1 MQFTV
6 LIEFLIPGLA
16 TTLLAIA
23 LLPSGAIPQ
32 LPQGMPTGETATAL
46 LLLAVSYPVGILV
59 NFPIFV
65 ALQQRIITP
74 RTRRGIV
81 AKYAKRGVDLTQLAF
96 QQLGLKRQDKS
107 GASSRAELSELF
119 SLMSAAVFSQNS
131 DRLNAN
137 HLYHEGLQRFA
148 RGMLPPLLMAMVWV
162 EHAQAPAWGILVAI
176 LGGFLLVSLALLVH
190 SIRTEEDQITRFFI
204 ALAAAKPQE
213 EVGSVR
219 PLQLV
224 PTSEPERQP

>member
-16 TTLLAIA
+16 TTLLALA
-23 LLPSGAIPQ
+23 LLPSGAVPQ

-74 RTRRGIV
+74 RARRGIV
-81 AKYAKRGVDLTQLAF
+81 ARYAKKGVNLAQLAS
-96 QQLGLKRQDKS
+96 QELGLKRPDNS
-107 GASSRAELSELF
+107 GVISREELSGLF
-119 SLMSAAVFSQNS
+119 GLMSAAVFSKNS

-148 RGMLPPLLMAMVWV
+148 RGMLPPLLMAIILVWR
-162 EHAQAPAWGILVAI
+162 AQGPAWELLVAL
-176 LGGFLLVSLALLVH
+176 LGGFLLVSLALLGH
-190 SIRTEEDQITRFFI
+190 SIRTEEDQIARFFI
-204 ALAAAKPQE
+204 AFAAQREGDDSARPQ
-213 EVGSVR
+213 
-219 PLQLV
+219 QLV
-224 PTSEPERQP
+224 SSSKSKRHP